1 MQKPALIILAA
12 GMGSRYGGLKQM
24 APVDEYGNL
33 IIDYSIYDAL
43 QAGFGRIICIIKRAI
58 EKDFHEVIGHRI
70 EERAELCYAF
80 QELTMLPK
88 GYSVPNGREK
98 PWGTSHALLC
108 CKGIADGPFAVINA
122 DDYYGQSAYAT
133 IFEYLSAPHARG
145 EYAMVGYHVENTLT
159 DHGAVTRGVCEADE
173 NGFLARI
180 KECSGIRKF
189 EGGGVY
195 EEGGKS
201 VVIPKGTL
209 VSMNL
214 WGFDA
219 GLLEELEAGF
229 PQFLNTGLCENPL
242 KCEYLLPTS
251 VHGLIQSG
259 AASVRVLQ
267 SRDKWFGVT
276 YREDMPVVQAA
287 VRTLKAEGIYP
298 ERLWG

>member
-1 MQKPALIILAA
+1 MQKPALVILAA

-43 QAGFGRIICIIKRAI
+43 QAGFGRIVCIIKHAI
-58 EKDFHEVIGHRI
+58 EKDFHEIIGRRI
-70 EERAELCYAF
+70 AERAELRYAF
-80 QELTMLPK
+80 QELDMLPK
-88 GYSVPNGREK
+88 GYSLPGGREK

-108 CKGIADGPFAVINA
+108 CKGIIDGPFAVINA
-122 DDYYGQSAYAT
+122 DDYYGRSAYAT
-133 IFEYLSAPHARG
+133 IFEYLSAPHAHG

-159 DHGAVTRGVCEADE
+159 DNGAVTRGVCEADE
-173 NGFLARI
+173 SGFLSRI
-180 KECSGIRKF
+180 KECSGIRKY

-195 EEGGKS
+195 EEAGQS

-219 GLLEELEAGF
+219 GLPEELEAGF
-229 PQFLNTGLCENPL
+229 PQFLETGLRENPL

-276 YREDMPVVQAA
+276 YRDDMPVVQAA
-287 VRTLKAEGIYP
+287 VRALKAQGVYP
-298 ERLWG
+298 ERLWD

>member
-1 MQKPALIILAA
+1 MQKPALVILAA
-12 GMGSRYGGLKQM
+12 GMGSRFGGLKQM

-43 QAGFGRIICIIKRAI
+43 QAGFGRVVCIIKRAI
-58 EKDFHEVIGHRI
+58 EKDFHEVIGRRI
-70 EERAELCYAF
+70 GNRAELRYAF
-80 QELTMLPK
+80 QELDMLPK
-88 GYSVPNGREK
+88 GYSKPEGREK

-108 CKGIADGPFAVINA
+108 CKGIIDGPFAVINA
-122 DDYYGQSAYAT
+122 DDYYGRSAYAT
-133 IFEYLSAPHARG
+133 IFEYLNAPHARG
-145 EYAMVGYHVENTLT
+145 EYAMVGYQVENTLT

-189 EGGGVY
+189 DDGGVY
-195 EEGGKS
+195 EEGGHP
-201 VVIPKGTL
+201 VVIKKGTL

-219 GLLEELEAGF
+219 GLLDELEAGF
-229 PQFLNTGLCENPL
+229 PPFLNTGLRDNPL

-259 AASVRVLQ
+259 AASVRVLK
-267 SRDKWFGVT
+267 SHDKWFGVT
-276 YREDMPVVQAA
+276 YREDMPIVQAA
-287 VRTLKAEGIYP
+287 VRTLKTEGVYP
-298 ERLWG
+298 ERLWD